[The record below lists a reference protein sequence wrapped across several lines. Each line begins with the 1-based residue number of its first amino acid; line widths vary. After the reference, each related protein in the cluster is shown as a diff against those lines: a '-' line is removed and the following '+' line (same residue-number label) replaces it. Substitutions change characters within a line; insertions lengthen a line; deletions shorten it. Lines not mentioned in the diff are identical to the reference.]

1 MAMNKFFCL
10 VVLVFV
16 LASCS
21 KEEGISVTVKNPADM
36 NRTNETIEVCW
47 NKLAGIIP
55 AIDRNHVVVYDQ
67 NGKEIPS
74 QVLFKGG
81 EEPVSLIFQVTL
93 QPNAQAS
100 YRIKPGE
107 PAIYKKQAYGR
118 YVPERMDDYAWENN
132 LVGHRMYGPALEATG
147 EISNGIDT
155 WVKSTDELLIDEW
168 YKTGDYHKDYGKGM
182 DCYKVGRTLGSGA
195 MAPYDNGKIVL
206 ANNYIKQ
213 QTLDDGPIRTSFR
226 LDYAPFQVGTAE
238 LTETRIISLDAN
250 TRFNRIEESYG
261 NAPEVMT
268 VAVGIVARPEPGDTL
283 MNASDGIVGY
293 WEPQN
298 KDNGDNNGHTAIG
311 IVLPET
317 AQDIVVENGHILALS
332 EYKAGKPYVY
342 YMGSGWSKGGVES
355 AQAWFDMLQAE
366 RARLNNP
373 LVVEIS
379 DK

>member
-1 MAMNKFFCL
+1 MIMNKFFCL
-10 VVLVFV
+10 VALVGI
-16 LASCS
+16 LSGCS
-21 KEEGISVTVKNPADM
+21 KEEGVSVTVKNPAALA
-36 NRTNETIEVCW
+36 RTDETVEVCW
-47 NKLAGIIP
+47 DKLTGRITDLDA
-55 AIDRNHVVVYDQ
+55 NHVVVYDV

-81 EEPVSLIFQVTL
+81 EKPVSLIFQVSL
-93 QPNAQAS
+93 QPEAQAA

-107 PAIYKKQAYGR
+107 PAAYKKQAYGR

-168 YKTGDYHKDYGKGM
+168 YKSGDYHKDYGKGM

-195 MAPYDNGKIVL
+195 MAPYFDGKIVL

-226 LDYAPFQVGTAE
+226 LDYAPFQVGTTD

-250 TRFNRIEESYG
+250 TRFNRIEESYK
-261 NAPEVMT
+261 NAPEDMQ
-268 VAVGIVARPEPGDTL
+268 VAVGIVVRPEPGDTL
-283 MNASDGIVGY
+283 MNASDGVIGY

-298 KDNGDNNGHTAIG
+298 NDNGDNNGHTAIG
-311 IVLPET
+311 IVLPGA
-317 AQDIVVENGHILALS
+317 AQDIVVEDGHILALA
-332 EYKAGKPYVY
+332 EYKTGKPYVY

-355 AQAWFDMLQAE
+355 AEAWFDMLQAE
-366 RARLNNP
+366 QARLNNP